1 MKRLQR
7 LMVLLSLV
15 AYWPAPGR
23 AAEPSSLL
31 VQFRIFSGRPD
42 PTFVIS
48 DLAVIR
54 QLSSILAVLPPHP
67 TLAGNDSATPLRSGY
82 RGFHVT
88 PTGMDGVA
96 WFDVYG
102 SSVEIS
108 ATTTGGARTFRFDKN
123 TVLEQLLL
131 QAGRAQGVVPADEP
145 SPLSP
150 VAPTGSSVERN
161 VTISVGA
168 PIVTVVATPL
178 RPPVTVRAGT
188 RVRFVAT
195 QAAEGASDVTW
206 VRNSR
211 EIAGPR
217 GRTLEIASATPA
229 DSGLYWAVVGL
240 DGGLRT
246 TTAQVEVLVTNRE
259 GQRLLNLSVLSRI
272 GAEQRVLTSGFTIE
286 PGAENSRA
294 LVLVRAVGP
303 ALASLGVDGPLR
315 APQLRVLDAAGAAVS
330 PANIPFALPTV
341 AAATER
347 VGAFALPGESADVA
361 LLYHLPTGAFT
372 AHVSA
377 ADGGTGNVLLE
388 IYEVPLD

>member
-1 MKRLQR
+1 M
-7 LMVLLSLV
+7 
-15 AYWPAPGR
+15 
-23 AAEPSSLL
+23 E
-31 VQFRIFSGRPD
+31 
-42 PTFVIS
+42 
-48 DLAVIR
+48 
-54 QLSSILAVLPPHP
+54 
-67 TLAGNDSATPLRSGY
+67 
-82 RGFHVT
+82 
-88 PTGMDGVA
+88 GVA

-108 ATTTGGARTFRFDKN
+108 AAMTGGARTFRFDKN
-123 TVLEQLLL
+123 TVIEQLLL
-131 QAGRAQGVVPADEP
+131 QAGRAQGVVPAEEP
-145 SPLSP
+145 APLSP
-150 VAPTGSSVERN
+150 VVLTGSSVERS
-161 VTISVGA
+161 VTINVGA

-188 RVRFVAT
+188 RIRVVAT
-195 QAAEGASDVTW
+195 QASEGATDVTW

-211 EIAGPR
+211 EIPGPR

-240 DGGLRT
+240 GGSQST

-272 GAEQRVLTSGFTIE
+272 GAEQRVLTSGLTIE
-286 PGAENSRA
+286 PGAVNSRA

-341 AAATER
+341 AVATER

-361 LLYHLPTGAFT
+361 LLYHLPTGAYT